1 MVKEYFIL
9 NSKNLNFN
17 CFSDPNQLE
26 NKVNE
31 VFNIEKIKW
40 TNTQSSSGSFLQA
53 FYETE
58 AAHIKIEIMK
68 TKKEL
73 PYVFHLTV
81 LGGDNP
87 LSEVARLCKHNSWNA
102 YDANIGEYLDL
113 ENVSKLE
120 ITESDRQ
127 IFYDDYWDKFNEVQE
142 EKELEKAIEEEKDND
157 TQQKKKW
164 WKLW

>member
-9 NSKNLNFN
+9 NSKNQNFN
-17 CFSDPNQLE
+17 CFIDPNRVQA
-26 NKVNE
+26 KVNE
-31 VFNIEKIKW
+31 VFSIKKIMW

-58 AAHIKIEIMK
+58 TAHVKIEIMK

-81 LGGDNP
+81 LGGGNP

-102 YDANIGEYLDL
+102 YDANVGEYLDL
-113 ENVSKLE
+113 ENAANLT

-127 IFYDDYWDKFNEVQE
+127 AFYDDY
-142 EKELEKAIEEEKDND
+142 
-157 TQQKKKW
+157 
-164 WKLW
+164 

>member
-17 CFSDPNQLE
+17 CFSDPNQTQA
-26 NKVNE
+26 KVNE

-40 TNTQSSSGSFLQA
+40 TNTQSTSGSFLQA

-58 AAHIKIEIMK
+58 TAHIKIEIMK

-81 LGGDNP
+81 LGGNNP

-102 YDANIGEYLDL
+102 YDVNIGEYLDL
-113 ENVSKLE
+113 ENAIKLE
-120 ITESDRQ
+120 ITESTNKPFMTTIGINLMKYR
-127 IFYDDYWDKFNEVQE
+127 
-142 EKELEKAIEEEKDND
+142 
-157 TQQKKKW
+157 KKKNL
-164 WKLW
+164 KKH